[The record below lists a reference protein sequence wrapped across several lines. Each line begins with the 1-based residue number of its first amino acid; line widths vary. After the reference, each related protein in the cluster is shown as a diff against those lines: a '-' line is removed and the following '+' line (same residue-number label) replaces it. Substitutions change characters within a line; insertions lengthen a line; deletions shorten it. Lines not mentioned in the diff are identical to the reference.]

1 MKKIKLAII
10 TCLCFMLALTT
21 TLLVGCGGKDYSKIN
36 LNEVTHSIFYA
47 PFYAA
52 INLGY
57 FEAEGLEVNL
67 TNGGGS
73 SYSMSALVS
82 GSADIILAGPETVVY
97 TSQEGITD
105 APKVFGQ
112 LTQTDGSFI
121 VSKDNSDEPF
131 EISDLVGET
140 IIGGRAGGLPAMTL
154 QYAIEQHGLE
164 IGTGENQV
172 NLRTDVA
179 FDAIASEFV
188 NSDAKYCTLFEPN
201 ASNLI
206 AEHPEYKIVA
216 SVGSLVNNTNIPYTC
231 FIAKDSYIKD
241 HADVCEKF
249 LRAVTRAYDYLKDCY
264 ENNNLR
270 LAAEALLPSFDG
282 LTVSDMEIAVEAYYR
297 INAFA
302 SNPIMSQSAFEML
315 LAITENAGMLNG
327 NTDYESVVDTSIAE
341 KVVA

>member
-1 MKKIKLAII
+1 MKKFKASII
-10 TCLCFMLALTT
+10 AGLCLMLALSTS
-21 TLLVGCGGKDYSKIN
+21 LIVGCGSRDYNKIN

-57 FEAEGLEVNL
+57 FEDEGLEINL

-73 SYSMSALVS
+73 DVSMSALVS

-97 TSQEGITD
+97 TSQEGISD
-105 APKVFGQ
+105 QPKVFAQ

-121 VSKDNSDEPF
+121 VSKLNNADTFD
-131 EISDLVGET
+131 IDDLVGET

-154 QYAIEQHGLE
+154 QYAIESAGLT
-164 IGTGENQV
+164 IGIGADEV
-172 NLRTDVA
+172 NLLTDVS
-179 FDAIASEFV
+179 FNAIASEFV
-188 NSDAKYCTLFEPN
+188 NSDANYCTLFEPN

-206 AEHPEYKIVA
+206 AEHPEYQIVA

-231 FIAKDSYIKD
+231 FIAKDSYLND
-241 HADVCEKF
+241 HSDICEKF
-249 LRAVTRAYDYLKDCY
+249 LRAVRKAYDYLKDCY
-264 ENNNLR
+264 ENDNLD
-270 LAAEALLPSFDG
+270 LAAQALLPSFDG
-282 LTVSDMEIAVEAYYR
+282 MTLQDMAIAVEAYYS

-302 SNPIMSQSAFEML
+302 SSPVMTEQAFQML

-327 NTDYESVVDTSIAE
+327 NTVYENVVNTEIAA
-341 KVVA
+341 KIAA